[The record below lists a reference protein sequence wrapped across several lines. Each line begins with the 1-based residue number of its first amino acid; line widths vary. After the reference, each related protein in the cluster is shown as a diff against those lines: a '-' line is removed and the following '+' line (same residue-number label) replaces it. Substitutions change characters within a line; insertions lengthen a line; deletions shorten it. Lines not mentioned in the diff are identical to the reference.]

1 MFVRSILSSYSR
13 LLAGVSLAFLA
24 VALAGCNDKVAEKP
38 APSRPVLVATAHYEA
53 ETPERSFVGTIKPRI
68 ETDMGFRVP
77 GKVAKRLVEVGQT
90 VEIGQPLAT
99 LDEVDLKLQ
108 AEQAEAEFTR
118 RDRRAGAGR
127 RRRDSAPRNCAP
139 RAGPP
144 MRRWIRP
151 SAAAD
156 EARARLNRA
165 ERSVELTKN
174 SLSYAT
180 LVADTRGVV
189 TATLIEP
196 GQVVAAGQTAIRV
209 ARFAEKEAV
218 VAIPE
223 TLVGARQ
230 DRQPPRVTLWSEP
243 NKKYAAKLREI
254 APTRRSRDAHLSR
267 QILAARRRRQG
278 LARHDRDADAVPI
291 PRPSAWRGCR
301 CRRCSTQGGKP
312 SLYVVDDAGDVA
324 LKPVTVKSYE
334 SNDVVI
340 TGGVD
345 EGAKV
350 VALGVQKLDPAPE
363 GAGRVVAVVLSRPSL
378 RSDANTNPQLKL
390 PDSSSSQ

>member
-1 MFVRSILSSYSR
+1 MFARSIFSNYYR
-13 LLAGVSLAFLA
+13 LLTGAALALA
-24 VALAGCNDKVAEKP
+24 VFALAGCNDKVAEKATP
-38 APSRPVLVATAHYEA
+38 GRPVLVATVHYEA

-90 VEIGQPLAT
+90 VDVGQPLAT

-108 AEQAEAEFTR
+108 AEQAEAEF
-118 RDRRAGAGR
+118 RAATGVLAQ
-127 RRRDSAPRNCAP
+127 AAAAEQ
-139 RAGPP
+139 RAKDLRAKGWTTDAQ
-144 MRRWIRP
+144 MDTSR
-151 SAAAD
+151 AAAD

-180 LVADTRGVV
+180 LEADTRGVV

-196 GQVVAAGQTAIRV
+196 GQVVASGQTAIRV

-223 TLVGARQ
+223 TLVGRAKSGVAT
-230 DRQPPRVTLWSEP
+230 VTLWSEP
-243 NKKYAAKLREI
+243 DKKYVAKLREI
-254 APTRRSRDAHLSR
+254 APAADPATRTY
-267 QILAARRRRQG
+267 LAKFSLPGAG
-278 LARHDRDADAVPI
+278 DTVSLGMTATLTLADAATERVAKLPL
-291 PRPSAWRGCR
+291 SALYN
-301 CRRCSTQGGKP
+301 QGGDP
-312 SLYVVDDAGDVA
+312 SLYIVDDAGEVS

-334 SNDVVI
+334 SNSVVI
-340 TGGVD
+340 AGGVD

-350 VALGVQKLDPAPE
+350 VALGVQKLDPAQKV
-363 GAGRVVAVVLSRPSL
+363 RVVSSLSF
-378 RSDANTNPQLKL
+378 
-390 PDSSSSQ
+390 